1 MRSWGKFWTT
11 VYKKTNLGATPL
23 PPVPPPQT
31 ATSEELGAKPG
42 CLPMTLAHST
52 TKANHLSHPRGR
64 TLDSPT
70 LTPYK
75 EPGIFDWLPIN
86 SYWLGKTKNP
96 GRFLFCSCLGTHSEK
111 AMAPHSSTLAGKSRG
126 WRSLVGCSPWGC

>member
-11 VYKKTNLGATPL
+11 VYKKTNLAATPL

-42 CLPMTLAHST
+42 CLPMTLVHST
-52 TKANHLSHPRGR
+52 TKANHLSHTPGR

-75 EPGIFDWLPIN
+75 EPAHTFSESERGKFFFFLWPMRPREALPE
-86 SYWLGKTKNP
+86 
-96 GRFLFCSCLGTHSEK
+96 FLMGFLSIPIG
-111 AMAPHSSTLAGKSRG
+111 
-126 WRSLVGCSPWGC
+126 